1 MMQINSLPATR
12 NVRFTKRLG
21 LCCCTIIALVF
32 SLLPVTA
39 FAADEPRKPPPARS
53 SDVLGERTYR
63 AISAIQEAMSPEDP
77 EDEPDFVE
85 AKELLDK
92 LYERFARLNDFEK
105 STLLSFYTNYYL
117 GQENIPEALRIYEQ
131 MLGIEGLRPD
141 TRLNA
146 LRALGQLYMSE
157 ENFEKSIQRFNRWR
171 ELSLEEDQI
180 VMLYL
185 ANAHYN
191 LDNFLEAIPLLIT
204 HIQMRED
211 EGRAVTKDR
220 WSLLNAMYMELEDW
234 DNAEHITKQMVT
246 RYDNEN
252 DWSRLAAI
260 YSMMDN
266 EEKRIETLALAFGKG
281 YLNESEHLNLSQS
294 LYGNDAALMGAR
306 VLEAGMQRG
315 IVEETQKNL
324 VTLSQMYMMA
334 SEYEIAIERSLKA
347 AELTETG
354 EIYDDL
360 GYMYYVLH
368 DYKQSADALQKAID
382 LGELRDVYDTQ
393 FFLARTLLELKDYSG
408 ARIAATEATKTDRRA
423 PRDNAQKYINYI
435 SQVKARDE
443 ALAAQ
448 KKLAID
454 FYIP

>member
-1 MMQINSLPATR
+1 MMQIISLLADRKT
-12 NVRFTKRLG
+12 RFTKRFA
-21 LCCCTIIALVF
+21 LCCLTIIALVF
-32 SLLPVTA
+32 SLLPITA
-39 FAADEPRKPPPARS
+39 FSADEPRKPPPARA

-92 LYERFARLNDFEK
+92 LYERYNRLNDFEK

-117 GQENIPEALRIYEQ
+117 GQDNITDALRIYEQ

-146 LRALGQLYMSE
+146 LRALGQLYMAE
-157 ENFEKSIQRFNRWR
+157 ENFLKSIDRFTRWR

-191 LDNFLEAIPLLIT
+191 LDNFREAIPLLIS

-211 EGRAVTKDR
+211 EGRPVNKDR

-234 DNAEHITKQMVT
+234 TNAERITKQMVT
-246 RYDNEN
+246 RYDDGR

-266 EEKRIETLALAFGKG
+266 EEKRVETLALAFSKG
-281 YLNESEHLNLSQS
+281 YLNESEHLNLAQS

-306 VLEAGMQRG
+306 VLEAGMQQG
-315 IVEETQKNL
+315 TVEETQKNL
-324 VTLSQMYMMA
+324 VILSQMYMMA

-368 DYKQSADALQKAID
+368 DYEKSAQALQKAIV
-382 LGELRDVYDTQ
+382 LGELRDIYDTQ

-408 ARIAATEATKTDRRA
+408 ASTAAAVAVKTEKRA
-423 PRDNAQKYINYI
+423 PRENARKYIRYI
-435 SQVKARDE
+435 SQVKAVDE